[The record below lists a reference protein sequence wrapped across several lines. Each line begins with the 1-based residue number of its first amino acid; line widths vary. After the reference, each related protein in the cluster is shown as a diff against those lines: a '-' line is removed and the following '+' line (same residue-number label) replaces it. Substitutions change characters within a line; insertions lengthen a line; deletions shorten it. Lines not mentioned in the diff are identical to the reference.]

1 MRDWIEDLLGVAA
14 IFAIAYGAL
23 FIGHGFGF

>member
-1 MRDWIEDLLGVAA
+1 MRETIEDLLAVVA
-14 IFAIAYGAL
+14 IFVIGYGAL

>member
-1 MRDWIEDLLGVAA
+1 MREIIEDLLGVAA
-14 IFAIAYGAL
+14 IFAIGYGAL